1 MLHHPFTNWIYIFQ
15 LINRISTPTEIY
27 ISMKS
32 FHMTLKPK
40 RTKNRST
47 IFTFNLSLITFL
59 AYGFSYIK
67 TFYMFKNLT
76 FITNSTSSINY
87 VVCVIVMGLG
97 LRLSLGLELRL
108 ALGPELKLRV
118 RLELGLMLGLEM
130 GLGLQLLLIISPSL
144 ELELESF
151 LFFSQLVPL
160 LIPVQVSTPIKGQ
173 TILTQVPLIDLT
185 SHAHLSI
192 LSL

>member
-67 TFYMFKNLT
+67 TFYMFNNLT

-87 VVCVIVMGLG
+87 VVCVIFKIRDGTRTKIEFRTGTKIGV
-97 LRLSLGLELRL
+97 RTRTKIESTT
-108 ALGPELKLRV
+108 RV
-118 RLELGLMLGLEM
+118 RIDVRTRNGVRTPIVVNNIP
-130 GLGLQLLLIISPSL
+130 QSRTRTRLISI
-144 ELELESF
+144 
-151 LFFSQLVPL
+151 FFS
-160 LIPVQVSTPIKGQ
+160 IGSTFDPR
-173 TILTQVPLIDLT
+173 P
-185 SHAHLSI
+185 SFYPH
-192 LSL
+192 